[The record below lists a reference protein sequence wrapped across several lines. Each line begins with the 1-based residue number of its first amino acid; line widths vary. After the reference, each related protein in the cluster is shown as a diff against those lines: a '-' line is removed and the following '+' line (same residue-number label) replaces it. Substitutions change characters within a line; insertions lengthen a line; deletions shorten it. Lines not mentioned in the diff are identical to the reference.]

1 MLEVYKF
8 IKQVISDASF
18 AKKSWLMSRDA
29 ITLMVVLIFT
39 TKSAEVNSAI
49 YKHPLPVKKG

>member
-18 AKKSWLMSRDA
+18 AKKSWLKSRDA
-29 ITLMVVLIFT
+29 TTLMVVLIFS
-39 TKSAEVNSAI
+39 TKSAEINSAI
-49 YKHPLPVKKG
+49 YKDPLLG